1 LVSNALLRV
10 AIIVLGEG
18 PARHGASDQHYTI
31 SNSAALGGP
40 EQQCVSQKEAR
51 AAGNG
56 VRSAAIV
63 PTDSGTNDAA
73 LSATVYTVTQHRA
86 RAGSP
91 DDVAVITMAFSA
103 PPLPAPLDEK
113 TIRA

>member
-1 LVSNALLRV
+1 L
-10 AIIVLGEG
+10 EG
-18 PARHGASDQHYTI
+18 RDSSACRKKKAEQPAT
-31 SNSAALGGP
+31 
-40 EQQCVSQKEAR
+40 
-51 AAGNG
+51 G

-91 DDVAVITMAFSA
+91 DDVTVITMAFSA
-103 PPLPAPLDEK
+103 RPLPAPLDKK